1 MKLIVIC
8 RYDRQKLNL
17 ALFAQAE
24 AETSLGQQVLDR
36 CWNWKGA
43 NGCEPGENHPWG
55 HEWNLP
61 KCSYN
66 LIISRFWRW
75 DSCDAGTPGG
85 LLLLRCDC
93 YTAWC
98 GAEMMRQAASIS
110 NMPGT
115 VVEFLI
121 NISFYFLI
129 SFWSAVWSFVWG
141 MAQQRTA
148 WIWHGAEAR
157 GFATLPE
164 FNVRNLICL
173 FRKYGRSETD
183 QAFWCQCSTGSRYQA
198 SVPGMVLY
206 VILFYWHSRTCVK
219 CHFSGY
225 WSRPLFWDQRVRQEN
240 LGEGF
245 VTEFP
250 LKSGSPQAGY
260 TIFQGSKRFI
270 GCGIAPT
277 WLDFSAFRCLYPL
290 VFLSGY
296 GTGSKHAWHAKAGE
310 LNDFKHAATHLWSQT
325 VSWTSWRGVT
335 SQEHVFCIAFSTW
348 SVRCCSTP
356 SKTKQRIFCVNH
368 RNWLFL
374 IDGSCHFWTQWLPI
388 KLLIAIM

>member
-206 VILFYWHSRTCVK
+206 VIIVLLALQDMCEVPLLGILEQAAFLRPTGASGEFGRRLCDRISVKEWQPPSRL
-219 CHFSGY
+219 H
-225 WSRPLFWDQRVRQEN
+225 
-240 LGEGF
+240 
-245 VTEFP
+245 
-250 LKSGSPQAGY
+250 
-260 TIFQGSKRFI
+260 
-270 GCGIAPT
+270 
-277 WLDFSAFRCLYPL
+277 DFSREQKVYWMWNRAYL
-290 VFLSGY
+290 
-296 GTGSKHAWHAKAGE
+296 TG
-310 LNDFKHAATHLWSQT
+310 L
-325 VSWTSWRGVT
+325 
-335 SQEHVFCIAFSTW
+335 
-348 SVRCCSTP
+348 
-356 SKTKQRIFCVNH
+356 
-368 RNWLFL
+368 
-374 IDGSCHFWTQWLPI
+374 
-388 KLLIAIM
+388 